1 MPRPRR
7 KSLYEEQELNM
18 TPLIDCVFL
27 LLIFFMVT
35 TVFKQPYSLQVVL
48 PEAQQAQIVE
58 EKKLVA
64 TITQDG
70 RMEINRH
77 LVTLDNLEQVLLREK
92 EGTRSL
98 TLVVR
103 TDQETPHKY
112 LLDLFEVAKRVGIE
126 KNTPGDGRFAKR
138 IVWNWTA
145 NSSSANAPEAHPI

>member
-1 MPRPRR
+1 MPRR

-64 TITQDG
+64 TITEDG

-126 KNTPGDGRFAKR
+126 KIPLATEDLRKK
-138 IVWNWTA
+138 
-145 NSSSANAPEAHPI
+145 

>member
-77 LVTLDNLEQVLLREK
+77 LVTLDDLEQVLLREK

-126 KNTPGDGRFAKR
+126 KIPLATEDLRK
-138 IVWNWTA
+138 
-145 NSSSANAPEAHPI
+145 E

>member
-77 LVTLDNLEQVLLREK
+77 LVTLDNLEQVLLPGKRRHPESDA
-92 EGTRSL
+92 GGAHRS
-98 TLVVR
+98 
-103 TDQETPHKY
+103 
-112 LLDLFEVAKRVGIE
+112 
-126 KNTPGDGRFAKR
+126 GDPA
-138 IVWNWTA
+138 
-145 NSSSANAPEAHPI
+145 

>member
-48 PEAQQAQIVE
+48 PEAQQGVIVE

-64 TITQDG
+64 SITQDG

-126 KNTPGDGRFAKR
+126 KIPLATEDLRKK
-138 IVWNWTA
+138 
-145 NSSSANAPEAHPI
+145 

>member
-64 TITQDG
+64 TITEDG

-77 LVTLDNLEQVLLREK
+77 LVTLDDLEQVLLREK

-126 KNTPGDGRFAKR
+126 KIPLATEDLREQP
-138 IVWNWTA
+138 
-145 NSSSANAPEAHPI
+145 

>member
-1 MPRPRR
+1 MPRRR
-7 KSLYEEQELNM
+7 SLYEEQELNM

-48 PEAQQAQIVE
+48 PEAQQGVIVE

-64 TITQDG
+64 SITQDG

-126 KNTPGDGRFAKR
+126 KIPLATEDLREK
-138 IVWNWTA
+138 
-145 NSSSANAPEAHPI
+145 

>member
-1 MPRPRR
+1 MPKR

-64 TITQDG
+64 TITEDG

-77 LVTLDNLEQVLLREK
+77 LVTLDDLEQDLLREK

-103 TDQETPHKY
+103 TDRETPHKY

-126 KNTPGDGRFAKR
+126 KIPLAT
-138 IVWNWTA
+138 
-145 NSSSANAPEAHPI
+145 EE

>member
-64 TITQDG
+64 SITQDG

-77 LVTLDNLEQVLLREK
+77 LVTLDALEQVLLREK

-126 KNTPGDGRFAKR
+126 KIPLATEDLREQP
-138 IVWNWTA
+138 
-145 NSSSANAPEAHPI
+145 

>member
-1 MPRPRR
+1 MPRR

-35 TVFKQPYSLQVVL
+35 TVFKQPYSLQVLL
-48 PEAQQAQIVE
+48 PEAQQGVIVE

-64 TITQDG
+64 SITQDG

-77 LVTLDNLEQVLLREK
+77 LVTLDDLEQVLLREK

-103 TDQETPHKY
+103 TDRETPHKY

-126 KNTPGDGRFAKR
+126 KIPLATEELRKK
-138 IVWNWTA
+138 
-145 NSSSANAPEAHPI
+145 

>member
-1 MPRPRR
+1 MPKPRR

-48 PEAQQAQIVE
+48 PEAQQGVIVE

-64 TITQDG
+64 SITEDG

-126 KNTPGDGRFAKR
+126 KIPLATEDLREK
-138 IVWNWTA
+138 
-145 NSSSANAPEAHPI
+145 

>member
-1 MPRPRR
+1 MPRR

-48 PEAQQAQIVE
+48 PEAQQGVIVE

-64 TITQDG
+64 SITQDG

-126 KNTPGDGRFAKR
+126 KIPLATEELRK
-138 IVWNWTA
+138 
-145 NSSSANAPEAHPI
+145 E

>member
-48 PEAQQAQIVE
+48 PEAQQGVIVE

-64 TITQDG
+64 SITQDG

-77 LVTLDNLEQVLLREK
+77 LVTLDDLEQVLLREK

-126 KNTPGDGRFAKR
+126 KIPLATEDLR
-138 IVWNWTA
+138 
-145 NSSSANAPEAHPI
+145 EE